1 MDVDVDVDIG
11 AEVEVLEEI
20 SQPIPDG
27 GRSQEEKGLNSTLDF
42 RPFLPS
48 LVVFHTNIGPPNVS
62 FLLGKL
68 KINSFRRKEY
78 GLSIHIAAMDDSIK
92 NESKFH
98 FFMVWFMDKKRRIDK
113 SS

>member
-1 MDVDVDVDIG
+1 M
-11 AEVEVLEEI
+11 LEEI

-48 LVVFHTNIGPPNVS
+48 LVVFLTNIGPPNVS

-68 KINSFRRKEY
+68 KINSFRAKEY
-78 GLSIHIAAMDDSIK
+78 PL
-92 NESKFH
+92 E
-98 FFMVWFMDKKRRIDK
+98 
-113 SS
+113 

>member
-1 MDVDVDVDIG
+1 M
-11 AEVEVLEEI
+11 LEEI

-42 RPFLPS
+42 RPFLSS

-68 KINSFRRKEY
+68 KVNSFRGKEY
-78 GLSIHIAAMDDSIK
+78 PQ
-92 NESKFH
+92 E
-98 FFMVWFMDKKRRIDK
+98 
-113 SS
+113 